1 MHCIISRLI
10 IINDDDRYS
19 GNDVA
24 HSMFGIIGSCRNIG
38 KRPKGVT
45 QVRALSKMRPRKS
58 DNKRQSFD
66 KITQVQNI
74 D

>member
-1 MHCIISRLI
+1 MIVTAGTMLL
-10 IINDDDRYS
+10 
-19 GNDVA
+19 DVW
-24 HSMFGIIGSCRNIG
+24 HYRFMQKYRG
-38 KRPKGVT
+38 RPKGGT
-45 QVRALSKMRPRKS
+45 QVRALSKMRPKKS